1 MTPEEKAKIKE
12 TLLLESDGK
21 RYGIYQINSGQ
32 EERGYQFL
40 SLETAK
46 EMGFTVDGKDYQMV
60 YSERLRDATTLDNL
74 FERFNIEQSKR
85 FYRAFHVSQ

>member
-1 MTPEEKAKIKE
+1 MDRKKE
-12 TLLLESDGK
+12 
-21 RYGIYQINSGQ
+21 GIS
-32 EERGYQFL
+32 FL

-74 FERFNIEQSKR
+74 FERFNIER
-85 FYRAFHVSQ
+85 PNDFYRTFHVSQ

>member
-1 MTPEEKAKIKE
+1 MVMIPEEKVKIKE
-12 TLLLESDGK
+12 TLLLESDGN

-32 EERGYQFL
+32 EEEGINL
-40 SLETAK
+40 SLEAAK

-74 FERFNIEQSKR
+74 LSDLI
-85 FYRAFHVSQ
+85 